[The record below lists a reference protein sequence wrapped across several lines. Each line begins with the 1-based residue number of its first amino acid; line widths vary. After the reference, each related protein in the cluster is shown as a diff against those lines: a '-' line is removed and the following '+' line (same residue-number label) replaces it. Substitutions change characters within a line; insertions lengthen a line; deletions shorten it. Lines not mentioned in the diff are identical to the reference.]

1 VKDVVVVGG
10 GVVGLASAW
19 LLASRGLSVAVVEPG
34 PLGGQSSQAAAGIL
48 GPLAESSTDGP
59 LTRLLWASLE
69 RFPSW
74 IAALREDA
82 PTDPEF
88 EAKGVLRLVAPAQ
101 AAAEQASLAWRT
113 RYDPA
118 VAWVE
123 PGGTPAVPEG
133 WAAAIWSPHEGQI
146 HGPRYLD
153 ALLQAAVTRGVDFR
167 VGTLAVAL
175 EQEGHRVVG
184 VRTDRG
190 SIRAAAVV
198 LAAGAWSAPLAATL
212 GRELA
217 VEPVRG
223 QVLGVRAP
231 VRPFDYVLF
240 APGAYVAPKADGLLV
255 LGATE
260 DRSGFDTRVTLAGLY
275 TVAQRISTI
284 APDLLR
290 FPFER
295 AWSGLRPGTADGLPY
310 LGRWPD
316 LDGLIV
322 ATGHYRNGILLSPIT
337 ADIVAALVT
346 GSTPPPSYDPAQ
358 FGPARPVRKP
368 DSPAGPAPR

>member
-1 VKDVVVVGG
+1 MTDVVIVGG

-19 LLASRGLSVAVVEPG
+19 ALARQGLEVAVVEPG

-48 GPLAESSTDGP
+48 GPLAESSADGP

-69 RFPSW
+69 RFGSW
-74 IAALREDA
+74 VEALQEDA
-82 PTDPEF
+82 AADPEF
-88 EAKGVLRLVAPAQ
+88 ETRGVLRLVAPAH
-101 AAAEQASLAWRT
+101 AAAEQASMAWRT

-118 VAWVE
+118 VTWIE
-123 PGGTPAVPEG
+123 PGGAPAVPTG

-153 ALLQAAVTRGVDFR
+153 ALLQAAVGRGVNLH
-167 VGTLAVAL
+167 VGTLAVGL
-175 EQEGHRVVG
+175 EQEGSRVVG

-190 SIRAAAVV
+190 RIPAGVVV
-198 LAAGAWSAPLAATL
+198 LAAGAWSAPLAASV
-212 GRELA
+212 GRTLA

-223 QVLGVRAP
+223 QVLGVRAA

-260 DRSGFDTRVTLAGLY
+260 DHSGFDSRVTLEGLY
-275 TVAQRISTI
+275 TVARRISAI

-290 FPFER
+290 LPFER

-316 LDGLIV
+316 LEGLVV
-322 ATGHYRNGILLSPIT
+322 ATGHYRNGILLSPVT

-346 GSTPPPSYDPAQ
+346 GSTPPPSYDPGV
-358 FGPARPVRKP
+358 FGPARAARTP
-368 DSPAGPAPR
+368 DSPDGGAPR

>member
-1 VKDVVVVGG
+1 MTDVVVVGG

-19 LLASRGLSVAVVEPG
+19 ALARQGLRVTVVEPG

-48 GPLAESSTDGP
+48 GPLAESSADGP

-69 RFPSW
+69 RFPTW
-74 IAALREDA
+74 VAALAEDSA
-82 PTDPEF
+82 ADPEF
-88 EAKGVLRLVAPAQ
+88 ETRGVLRLVAPAQ
-101 AAAEQASLAWRT
+101 AAAERASMAWRT

-118 VAWVE
+118 VTWVE
-123 PGGTPAVPEG
+123 PGGAPPVPEG

-153 ALLQAAVTRGVDFR
+153 ALLQAAVRRGVNLE
-167 VGTLAVAL
+167 VGTLVTAL
-175 EQEGHRVVG
+175 EREGDRVVG
-184 VRTDRG
+184 VRTDHGR
-190 SIRAAAVV
+190 IPAAAVV
-198 LAAGAWSAPLAATL
+198 LAAGAWSAPLAAT
-212 GRELA
+212 
-217 VEPVRG
+217 VERRLDVAPVRG

-260 DRSGFDTRVTLAGLY
+260 DHSGYDSRVTLDGLY
-275 TVAQRISTI
+275 TVARRIAAI

-290 FPFER
+290 LPFDR

-316 LDGLIV
+316 LEGLVV
-322 ATGHYRNGILLSPIT
+322 ATGHYRNGILLSPLT
-337 ADIVAALVT
+337 ADVVTALVT
-346 GSTPPPSYDPAQ
+346 GSTPPPSYDPAA
-358 FGPARPVRKP
+358 FGPARSARTPGSP
-368 DSPAGPAPR
+368 DEAAR